1 MPVKRVFLIVLDS
14 FGVGAL
20 PDAADFGDVG
30 AYTLGAVMRSEKFNV
45 PVMKSLGL
53 FNIDGIG
60 GGVTSPL
67 AAYGRAA
74 ERSKG
79 KDTVI
84 GHWELCGVVSERALP
99 TYKNGFPTEIIERF
113 KRITGR
119 DVLCNKPY
127 SGTEVIKDYGQRHIE
142 TGALIVYT
150 SADSVFQVAA
160 HEEVVPLADLYA
172 YCAAA
177 REMLV
182 GEHGVGRVIARPFTG
197 SNGSFTRTAN
207 RHDYALKPPAK
218 TALDYI
224 KAAGKSVLAIGKIND
239 IFAGEGITEYAKT
252 TGNADGMCKTY
263 QALESD
269 LDGLC
274 FTNLV
279 DFDQQYGHR
288 RDIDGYAAALTEFD
302 AWLGGF
308 IKRLRD
314 DDVLVIT
321 ADHGCD
327 PSYTAHTDHT
337 REYIPLLVYGTS
349 VRPRNLGTLES
360 FADIGKSVSELLG
373 VDCPTYGKSFV

>member
-1 MPVKRVFLIVLDS
+1 MSVKRVFLIVLDS

-30 AYTLGAVMRSEKFNV
+30 AYTLGAVMKSKKFNV
-45 PVMKSLGL
+45 PVMQSLGL
-53 FNIDGIG
+53 FDIDGVG
-60 GGVTSPL
+60 GGVASPL

-79 KDTVI
+79 KDTII

-99 TYKNGFPTEIIERF
+99 TYENGFPPEIIERF

-127 SGTEVIKDYGQRHIE
+127 SGTEVIKDYGKRHME

-160 HEEVVPLADLYA
+160 HEEVVPLEDLYA
-172 YCAAA
+172 YCSAA
-177 REMLV
+177 RDMLV
-182 GEHGVGRVIARPFTG
+182 GEHAVGRVIARPFIG
-197 SNGSFTRTAN
+197 SDGAFTRTAN

-224 KAAGKSVLAIGKIND
+224 KAAGKRVLAIGKIND
-239 IFAGEGITEYAKT
+239 IFAGEGISDYAKT
-252 TGNADGMCKTY
+252 TGNADGMRKTY
-263 QALESD
+263 QALKSD
-269 LDGLC
+269 FGGLC

-302 AWLGGF
+302 AWLAGF
-308 IKRLRD
+308 IKELRE

-327 PSYTAHTDHT
+327 PSYTLHTDHT
-337 REYIPLLVYGTS
+337 REYIPLLVYGAS
-349 VRPRNLGTLES
+349 VCPRNLGTLES
-360 FADIGKSVSELLG
+360 FADVGKSISALLG
-373 VDCPTYGKSFV
+373 VYCKTYGKSFV

>member
-1 MPVKRVFLIVLDS
+1 MSVKRVFLIVLDS

-30 AYTLGAVMRSEKFNV
+30 AYTLGAVMKSKKFNV
-45 PVMKSLGL
+45 PVMQSLGL
-53 FNIDGIG
+53 FNIDGVG
-60 GGVTSPL
+60 GGVASPL

-79 KDTVI
+79 KDTII

-99 TYKNGFPTEIIERF
+99 TYENGFPPEIIERF

-127 SGTEVIKDYGQRHIE
+127 SGTEVIKDYGKRHME

-160 HEEVVPLADLYA
+160 HEEVVPLEDLYA
-172 YCAAA
+172 YCSAA
-177 REMLV
+177 RDMLV
-182 GEHGVGRVIARPFTG
+182 GEHAVGRVIARPFIG
-197 SNGSFTRTAN
+197 SDGAFTRTAN

-224 KAAGKSVLAIGKIND
+224 KAAGKRVLAIGKIND
-239 IFAGEGITEYAKT
+239 IFAGEGISDYAKT
-252 TGNADGMCKTY
+252 TGNADGMRKTY
-263 QALESD
+263 QALKSD
-269 LDGLC
+269 FSGLC

-302 AWLGGF
+302 TGLAGF
-308 IKRLRD
+308 IKELRE

-327 PSYTAHTDHT
+327 PSYTLHTDHT
-337 REYIPLLVYGTS
+337 REYIPLLVYGAS

-360 FADIGKSVSELLG
+360 FADVGKSISALLG
-373 VDCPTYGKSFV
+373 VDCKTYGKSFV

>member
-1 MPVKRVFLIVLDS
+1 MSVKRVFLIVLDS

-30 AYTLGAVMRSEKFNV
+30 AYTLGAVMKSKKFNV
-45 PVMKSLGL
+45 PVMQGLGL
-53 FNIDGIG
+53 FNIDGVC
-60 GGVTSPL
+60 GGVASPL

-74 ERSKG
+74 ECSKG
-79 KDTVI
+79 KDTII

-99 TYKNGFPTEIIERF
+99 TYENGFPPEIIERF

-127 SGTEVIKDYGQRHIE
+127 SGTEVIKDYGKRHME

-160 HEEVVPLADLYA
+160 HEEVVPLEDLYA
-172 YCAAA
+172 YCSAA
-177 REMLV
+177 RDMLV
-182 GEHGVGRVIARPFTG
+182 GEHAVGRVIARPFIG
-197 SNGSFTRTAN
+197 SDGGFTRTAN

-224 KAAGKSVLAIGKIND
+224 KAAGKRVLAIGKIND
-239 IFAGEGITEYAKT
+239 IFAGEGISDYAKT
-252 TGNADGMCKTY
+252 TGNADGMRKTY
-263 QALESD
+263 QALKSD
-269 LDGLC
+269 FSGLC

-302 AWLGGF
+302 AWLAGF
-308 IKRLRD
+308 IKELRE

-327 PSYTAHTDHT
+327 PSYTLHTDHT
-337 REYIPLLVYGTS
+337 REYIPLLVYGAS

-360 FADIGKSVSELLG
+360 FADVGKSISDLLG
-373 VDCPTYGKSFV
+373 VDCKTYGKSFV

>member
-1 MPVKRVFLIVLDS
+1 MSVKRVFLIVLDS

-30 AYTLGAVMRSEKFNV
+30 AYTLGAVMKSKKFNV
-45 PVMKSLGL
+45 PVMQGLGL
-53 FNIDGIG
+53 FNIDGVC
-60 GGVTSPL
+60 GGVASPL

-74 ERSKG
+74 ECSKG
-79 KDTVI
+79 KDTII

-99 TYKNGFPTEIIERF
+99 TYENGFPPEIIERF
-113 KRITGR
+113 KRITCR

-127 SGTEVIKDYGQRHIE
+127 SGTEVIKDYGKRHME

-160 HEEVVPLADLYA
+160 HEEVVPLEDLYA
-172 YCAAA
+172 YCSAA
-177 REMLV
+177 RDMLV
-182 GEHGVGRVIARPFTG
+182 GEHAVGRVIARPFIG
-197 SNGSFTRTAN
+197 SDGGFTRTAN

-224 KAAGKSVLAIGKIND
+224 KAAGKRVLAIGKIND
-239 IFAGEGITEYAKT
+239 IFAGEGISDYAKT
-252 TGNADGMCKTY
+252 TGNADGMRKTY
-263 QALESD
+263 QALKSD
-269 LDGLC
+269 FSGLC

-302 AWLGGF
+302 AWLAGF
-308 IKRLRD
+308 IKELRE

-327 PSYTAHTDHT
+327 PSYTLHTDHT
-337 REYIPLLVYGTS
+337 REYIPLLVYGAS

-360 FADIGKSVSELLG
+360 FADVGKSISDLLG
-373 VDCPTYGKSFV
+373 VDCKTYGKSFV